1 VQVDSDAVFASVLD
15 GHGGWEV
22 AEYVNKHLVNN
33 TAALLRDAAFNNP
46 AASNDPTHVTCA
58 TPGDVRAVL
67 ASNDAWR
74 GLVATPLS
82 TDHNAK
88 HVSEQN
94 RLTEKHPNETDVV
107 VCRSPESCRVK
118 GILQPTR

>member
-1 VQVDSDAVFASVLD
+1 NPRTII
-15 GHGGWEV
+15 V
-22 AEYVNKHLVNN
+22 A
-33 TAALLRDAAFNNP
+33 
-46 AASNDPTHVTCA
+46 
-58 TPGDVRAVL
+58 GDVRAVL

-88 HVSEQN
+88 HASEQA
-94 RLTEKHPNETDVV
+94 RLTEKHPNESNVVVCRSPESCRVKGILTEKHPNESNVV